1 MNEDLPGPDEG
12 DEPQDSAGPAPES
25 VNSRKH
31 ERKESRIRREQQEAD
46 QIWKFVYDSEVGR
59 REMWRLIAGAD
70 GAHAFETRFPV
81 GPSGVPDAN
90 AAWHAKGEQDFGLRL
105 YHACLKRNPQ
115 SVALMHQEND
125 HRFAEPIRRKT
136 GE

>member
-1 MNEDLPGPDEG
+1 MNDDLLAPIEG
-12 DEPQDSAGPAPES
+12 DEPQDSAAPAPEA

-46 QIWKFVYDSEVGR
+46 QFWKSVYDSEVGR
-59 REMWRLIAGAD
+59 REMWRLIAGPD

-125 HRFAEPIRRKT
+125 HRFVETIRRKT